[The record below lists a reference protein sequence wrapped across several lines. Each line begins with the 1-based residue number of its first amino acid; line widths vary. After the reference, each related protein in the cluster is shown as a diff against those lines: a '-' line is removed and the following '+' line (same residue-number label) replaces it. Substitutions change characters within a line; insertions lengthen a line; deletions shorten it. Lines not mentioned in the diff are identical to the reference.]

1 VLVRDVEAERQS
13 ALLAAVLAPRG
24 VDQVAGFEDG
34 AVLFSRGLG
43 AYRVHARA
51 SAARALGNTF
61 PTVLAMLGDDNFQAL
76 AQSYLMQH
84 PQTQG
89 DLGAWGQ
96 DLAAFIDAQADLQA
110 WPYLADC
117 ARLDF
122 AVHQCERAAD
132 AEFDA
137 VSMVRLADT
146 DPAQLRLEF
155 MPGTALIVSDGP
167 LRLIHQAHALPEG
180 EPREA
185 LFAQVREVVAHPQTS
200 AVLVS
205 REGWRAVVSSLA
217 AHEVGWTQHLMAGH
231 SLGSALA
238 QIDAA
243 FDFNTWLTEAVT
255 AGRLKGI
262 QLLRD

>member
-1 VLVRDVEAERQS
+1 MKDVEAERQS

-24 VDQVAGFEDG
+24 VDQVAGFKDG

-51 SAARALGNTF
+51 SAARALASTF

-76 AQSYLMQH
+76 AQSYLLQH

-89 DLGAWGQ
+89 DLGAWGAH
-96 DLAAFIDAQADLQA
+96 LAAHIVTQVELQA
-110 WPYLADC
+110 WPCLADC
-117 ARLDF
+117 ARVDF

-137 VSMVRLADT
+137 ASMARLADT
-146 DPAQLRLEF
+146 DPAQLRLQF

-167 LRLIHQAHALPEG
+167 VCLIHQAHALPEG

-185 LFAQVREVVAHPQTS
+185 LFAEVRAAIATPQES
-200 AVLVS
+200 AVLVA
-205 REGWRAVVSSLA
+205 REGWRAVVTSVA
-217 AHEVGWTQHLMAGH
+217 AHEVAWTQDVLAGH
-231 SLGSALA
+231 SLGQALSGA
-238 QIDAA
+238 DAA
-243 FDFNTWLTEAVT
+243 FDFNAWLTEAVT

-262 QLLRD
+262 SALGD